1 MEQNNKPYKACNP
14 LVTINTIRNI
24 LTDCNIF
31 LLEKYHEVSSNFYS
45 SRLIV
50 SGNGIEK
57 LYKGTNGKGLTPLFS
72 LASAYAEFMERI
84 QNYYIF
90 NEALVYA
97 KKHYQ
102 NNARANDLGSILNDN
117 NLMLDFEYDPN
128 EKYQSFTGL
137 SDHELEILKDIS
149 RYNDNLN
156 NELNSHNSE
165 SRKHLFAPFYCLNS
179 NQTEY
184 LPIQLL
190 LSKTGS
196 NGMCAGNTK
205 KEALIQGFCEI
216 FERYVAKKIFE
227 EELTPPTIPLETF
240 KGTQI
245 YDLAIQLMKDNNLSI
260 HIKDCSLNIGLPVI
274 GLLIIDYDSNSYT
287 FNLGADPSP
296 TIALQRCFT
305 EMYQG
310 DQYKQLLRKIDFVH
324 DPYGSK
330 ETGINQRKNAELLK
344 FVLKG
349 DGKFPISILKNSF
362 SYDFEGLNWNQNK
375 SDDDDLRFIVNK
387 IKEMEKNLYIRDVSF
402 LGFPSFYIY
411 VPGMSEIIYPFAVAE
426 EKVEPVISNN
436 NFNRA
441 LFYHIKNRSNQ
452 EYLSIAR
459 HLENDSSDSIMLFP
473 YNISDENRVN
483 KYYLL
488 SLIYYKISDYE
499 KSYSYL
505 NSLIESSVDEISNNT
520 YFYCT
525 RDYIY
530 MKSTGMSNQEI
541 ATSLSIVYP
550 ESLLIEVIS
559 DLDNNNDIFSYQN
572 YSSCFNCKSCKISS
586 ECRYIDVIKIVKS
599 IQEKHIA
606 SKIKQA
612 DLGEIFSHICQ

>member
-97 KKHYQ
+97 RKHYQ
-102 NNARANDLGSILNDN
+102 NNARANDLGSILSDN

-128 EKYQSFTGL
+128 EKYQSFADL
-137 SDHELEILKDIS
+137 SDRESEMIKEISL
-149 RYNDNLN
+149 YNDNLGG
-156 NELNSHNSE
+156 ELNSDNSE
-165 SRKHLFAPFYCLNS
+165 SRKYLFAPFYCLNS

-216 FERYVAKKIFE
+216 FERYVAKKIFD

-245 YDLAIQLMKDNNLSI
+245 YNLALQLMESNNLSI
-260 HIKDCSLNIGLPVI
+260 HIKDCSLNRGFPVI

-296 TIALQRCFT
+296 SIALQRCFT

-310 DQYKQLLRKIDFVH
+310 DQYRQLLRKIDFVH
-324 DPYGSK
+324 DPYRGGK
-330 ETGINQRKNAELLK
+330 AEVNHRKNTELLK

-349 DGKFPISILKNSF
+349 DGKFPVSILKNNF
-362 SYDFEGLNWNQNK
+362 SYNFEGLNWNLNK

-387 IKEMEKNLYIRDVSF
+387 IGEMGKSIYVRDVSF

-411 VPGMSEIIYPFAVAE
+411 IPGMSEIIYPFADAT
-426 EKVEPVISNN
+426 EKMKQAVSQK

-441 LFYHIKNRSNQ
+441 LLYDIKNRSNQ

-459 HLENDSSDSIMLFP
+459 YLENDDSDSVMMFP
-473 YNISDENRVN
+473 YNTSDDNRVN

-488 SLIYYKISDYE
+488 SLIYYKIADYK
-499 KSYSYL
+499 KSYACL
-505 NSLIESSVDEISNNT
+505 NSVIDSSVDEISNST
-520 YFYCT
+520 YFYCA

-530 MKSTGMSNQEI
+530 EVDRYVESRNC
-541 ATSLSIVYP
+541 IVVEYCVP
-550 ESLLIEVIS
+550 
-559 DLDNNNDIFSYQN
+559 
-572 YSSCFNCKSCKISS
+572 
-586 ECRYIDVIKIVKS
+586 
-599 IQEKHIA
+599 
-606 SKIKQA
+606 
-612 DLGEIFSHICQ
+612 

>member
-14 LVTINTIRNI
+14 LVTINAIRNI

-102 NNARANDLGSILNDN
+102 NNVRANDLGSILSDN

-128 EKYQSFTGL
+128 EKYQSFADL
-137 SDHELEILKDIS
+137 SDRELEMIKEIS
-149 RYNDNLN
+149 LYNDNLCG
-156 NELNSHNSE
+156 ELNSDNSE
-165 SRKHLFAPFYCLNS
+165 SRKYLFAPFYCLNS

-227 EELTPPTIPLETF
+227 EELTPPSIPLETF

-245 YDLAIQLMKDNNLSI
+245 YNLALQLMESNNLSI
-260 HIKDCSLNIGLPVI
+260 HIKDCSLNRGFPVI

-296 TIALQRCFT
+296 SIALQRCFT

-310 DQYKQLLRKIDFVH
+310 DQYRQLLRKIDFLN
-324 DPYGSK
+324 DPYRGGK
-330 ETGINQRKNAELLK
+330 AEVNHRKNSELLK

-349 DGKFPISILKNSF
+349 NGKFPVSILKNDF
-362 SYDFEGLNWNQNK
+362 SYNFEGLNWNLNK

-387 IKEMEKNLYIRDVSF
+387 IGEMGKSIYVRDVSF

-411 VPGMSEIIYPFAVAE
+411 IPGMSEIIYPFADE
-426 EKVEPVISNN
+426 SEKMKQTVSLKK
-436 NFNRA
+436 FNRA
-441 LFYHIKNRSNQ
+441 LLYDIKNRSNQ

-459 HLENDSSDSIMLFP
+459 YLENDGSDSVMMFP
-473 YNISDENRVN
+473 YNTSDDNRVN

-488 SLIYYKISDYE
+488 SLIYYKIADYE
-499 KSYSYL
+499 KSYACL
-505 NSLIESSVDEISNNT
+505 NSVIDSSVNEISNST
-520 YFYCT
+520 YFYCA

-530 MKSTGMSNQEI
+530 MKSTGMSNREI
-541 ATSLSIVYP
+541 TSLLNIVYP
-550 ESLLIEVIS
+550 ENLLIEVIS
-559 DLDNNNDIFSYQN
+559 DLDNNNDIFRYQN
-572 YSSCFNCKSCKISS
+572 YSSCFNCKSCKIST
-586 ECRYIDVIKIVKS
+586 ECTYIDIIRIIKK
-599 IQEKHIA
+599 IQEKHLA
-606 SKIKQA
+606 SEIKQD
-612 DLGEIFSHICQ
+612 DLGNIFSHI